1 MRALKAWGVSMLSDQ
16 EFNDW
21 CHYMNLP
28 QPTRQ
33 VISQIRDSQPI
44 RRVKSSGINVRGDYA
59 SRKMGKTIQFEL
71 CNTLYTQRLRDT
83 ASIVVNALHNDIQA
97 CKQY

>member
-1 MRALKAWGVSMLSDQ
+1 MLTQDEFEIWCRQLDFPEHTQQLIAIIRASKPSRTVQSGRSNV
-16 EFNDW
+16 
-21 CHYMNLP
+21 CGTYP
-28 QPTRQ
+28 
-33 VISQIRDSQPI
+33 SQ
-44 RRVKSSGINVRGDYA
+44 
-59 SRKMGKTIQFEL
+59 KMGVTIQFEL